1 MNSLNGDLEK
11 KPEVVVIKRKK
22 IGTKNRDIL
31 LHQIKPKELKQLY
44 RKIPKLQLSLDKSY
58 NRLNEEIK

>member
-31 LHQIKPKELKQLY
+31 LHQIKPKELK
-44 RKIPKLQLSLDKSY
+44 
-58 NRLNEEIK
+58 